1 LVVVVVIVK
10 MSSSVKSVKCFCK
23 VCFDAGKS
31 ESEYSSHFVR
41 NERGGKVVCPT
52 LLNLNCTYCHKKGHT
67 KSYCKDL
74 KKDQKRSEKS
84 FKRFEFETKEKE
96 NRNTKK
102 KVEKKNVFAALDSDG
117 ESDEEEDY
125 PEEFPALS
133 ANVTIRENQK
143 KVSFA
148 EMAKKPAVVEVV
160 APVVA
165 AIAAEEVEVP
175 MEPRQARV
183 PMRSWAEWSDSE
195 DEEEFEANGYPERKG
210 YQGYVDETDW

>member
-1 LVVVVVIVK
+1 
-10 MSSSVKSVKCFCK
+10 MSSSVKSVKSFCK

-74 KKDQKRSEKS
+74 KKDQKRSEKC

-96 NRNTKK
+96 NPNTKK

-133 ANVTIRENQK
+133 ANVTIREHQK

-148 EMAKKPAVVEVV
+148 EMAKKPAVVQVV

-165 AIAAEEVEVP
+165 VAALEEEVEVP
-175 MEPRQARV
+175 MEPRQQRV

-210 YQGYVDETDW
+210 YQGYEDETDW

>member
-1 LVVVVVIVK
+1 

-84 FKRFEFETKEKE
+84 FKRFEFETKGKT
-96 NRNTKK
+96 NTMK

-117 ESDEEEDY
+117 ESEGEEDY

-133 ANVTIRENQK
+133 ANVTIRENKK

-148 EMAKKPAVVEVV
+148 EMAMKPAAVAPPVV

-165 AIAAEEVEVP
+165 AIIKEEVEVP
-175 MEPRQARV
+175 TEPRQQRV

>member
-1 LVVVVVIVK
+1 
-10 MSSSVKSVKCFCK
+10 MSSVKSFCK

-41 NERGGKVVCPT
+41 KERGGKVVCPT

-84 FKRFEFETKEKE
+84 FKRFEFETKEKT
-96 NRNTKK
+96 NTKK
-102 KVEKKNVFAALDSDG
+102 KVEKNVFAALDS
-117 ESDEEEDY
+117 ESDGEEDY

-133 ANVTIRENQK
+133 ANVTIRENKK

-148 EMAKKPAVVEVV
+148 EMAMKPAVV

-165 AIAAEEVEVP
+165 PVVAGIIEEEVEVP
-175 MEPRQARV
+175 MEPRQQRM
-183 PMRSWAEWSDSE
+183 PMRSWAEWSDSDS
-195 DEEEFEANGYPERKG
+195 DEEEFETNGYPERKG
-210 YQGYVDETDW
+210 YQGYVDETEW

>member
-1 LVVVVVIVK
+1 
-10 MSSSVKSVKCFCK
+10 MSSSVKSVKPFCK

-31 ESEYSSHFVR
+31 EAEYSSHFVR

-74 KKDQKRSEKS
+74 KKEQKRSEKC
-84 FKRFEFETKEKE
+84 FKRFEFETKEKT
-96 NRNTKK
+96 NTKK

-148 EMAKKPAVVEVV
+148 EMAKKPAVVQVL

-165 AIAAEEVEVP
+165 IAAEAKEEVEVP
-175 MEPRQARV
+175 REPRQQRV
-183 PMRSWAEWSDSE
+183 PMRSWAEW
-195 DEEEFEANGYPERKG
+195 
-210 YQGYVDETDW
+210 

>member
-1 LVVVVVIVK
+1 
-10 MSSSVKSVKCFCK
+10 MSSSVKSVKPFCK

-31 ESEYSSHFVR
+31 EGEYSSHFVR

-74 KKDQKRSEKS
+74 KKDKKRSEKS
-84 FKRFEFETKEKE
+84 FKRFEFETKEKT
-96 NRNTKK
+96 NTKK
-102 KVEKKNVFAALDSDG
+102 KVEKNVFAALDS
-117 ESDEEEDY
+117 ESDGEEDY

-133 ANVTIRENQK
+133 ANVTIRDNKK

-148 EMAKKPAVVEVV
+148 EMAKKAPTLVAVEEVE
-160 APVVA
+160 PV
-165 AIAAEEVEVP
+165 AEEVEVP
-175 MEPRQARV
+175 MEPRQERM
-183 PMRSWAEWSDSE
+183 PMRSWAEWSDSDS
-195 DEEEFEANGYPERKG
+195 DEEECEANGYPERKG

>member
-1 LVVVVVIVK
+1 LVVVVVIVN
-10 MSSSVKSVKCFCK
+10 MSSVKSFCK

-74 KKDQKRSEKS
+74 KKDEKRSEKS

-165 AIAAEEVEVP
+165 AIAAEEVEVAS
-175 MEPRQARV
+175 EPRQQRV

>member
-1 LVVVVVIVK
+1 
-10 MSSSVKSVKCFCK
+10 MSSVKSVKIFCK

-41 NERGGKVVCPT
+41 KERGGKVVCPT

-67 KSYCKDL
+67 KSYCKEL
-74 KKDQKRSEKS
+74 KNDKKKSEKS
-84 FKRFEFETKEKE
+84 FKRFEFETNEKT
-96 NRNTKK
+96 NTKK
-102 KVEKKNVFAALDSDG
+102 KVEKNVFAALDSDG
-117 ESDEEEDY
+117 ESEGEEDY

-133 ANVTIRENQK
+133 ANVTIREHQK

-148 EMAKKPAVVEVV
+148 EMAKKPAAVAVV
-160 APVVA
+160 APVEA
-165 AIAAEEVEVP
+165 AIIKEVEVP
-175 MEPRQARV
+175 TEPRQQRM

>member
-1 LVVVVVIVK
+1 
-10 MSSSVKSVKCFCK
+10 MSSSVKSVKSIKSFCK

-84 FKRFEFETKEKE
+84 FKRFEFETKESKE
-96 NRNTKK
+96 KEIK
-102 KVEKKNVFAALDSDG
+102 KVEKKNVFAALDSDE
-117 ESDEEEDY
+117 ESDEESDKEEDY

-148 EMAKKPAVVEVV
+148 DMAKKPAVIPVV

-165 AIAAEEVEVP
+165 AVVAEEVEVP
-175 MEPRQARV
+175 TEPRQARA

-210 YQGYVDETDW
+210 YQGYEDETDW